1 MTDFTAFNEW
11 LWSCDP
17 RLAVRVQQ
25 WHDTWQNKILGQH
38 QIHATQGVEFIVDN
52 RYRVISADA
61 AHNLPGG
68 LALYS
73 LQDRHDSSPIAIYQS
88 PSVLFSDLI
97 AHSIRHSV
105 PMSLSEMTRE
115 TNRLLAE
122 CCRAWVSVSGEVL

>member
-25 WHDTWQNKILGQH
+25 WHDTWQNKILVQH
-38 QIHATQGVEFIVDN
+38 QIHAPQGVKFTVDN
-52 RYRVISADA
+52 RYCVISADETRY
-61 AHNLPGG
+61 LPGG

-73 LQDRHDSSPIAIYQS
+73 LLDRPDSSPIAIYQS

-97 AHSIRHSV
+97 AHRIRHSV
-105 PMSLSEMTRE
+105 PMSLNEMTRE

-122 CCRAWVSVSGEVL
+122 CCRAWALVSGEGL